1 MRGLFLALLLL
12 LAGCEQND
20 SHVVY
25 AFTWSQCIPCQ
36 ADKPRLEQLRESGV
50 SVVVI
55 EYDDSPDIFAQY
67 AVDLTPFYIVYSQGQ
82 EVSRTAYLDQIK
94 F

>member
-1 MRGLFLALLLL
+1 MRGIFLALLLL

-36 ADKPRLEQLRESGV
+36 ADKPQLAQLQESGV

-55 EYDDSPDIFAQY
+55 EYDDSPDIFTQY
-67 AVDLTPFYIVYSQGQ
+67 AVEQTPFYIVYSQGR
-82 EVSRTAYLDQIK
+82 EVSRTAYLDQIQ